1 MPPATS
7 LFARLLSGHKPMLAG
22 EEANASDIARLFYQ
36 NTHDIQET
44 EVSGRRTLQAWIH
57 RDEERKKQDGTYNPP
72 AAVPDV
78 NSTRDPVRDSREEDV
93 DADVDVDVDRSV
105 GKFRLRSTRMMT
117 EEEKEKESKREG
129 KRKREKETF
138 VFENGKEASVQEEGE
153 KGTTKRLLQRK
164 EEEEKKKEKEEK
176 HGPISVKNSVED
188 TVGRE
193 ETEPEKTAPVSPKNN
208 LSARIANELR
218 DAIRYDFINIIAA
231 SFLFV
236 TALSWNSTLNEF
248 FDNIPSLRSSSK
260 LIYSITVTVLA
271 VLFIRIASR
280 IVKKKKSES
289 SSS

>member
-22 EEANASDIARLFYQ
+22 EEANAGDIARLFYQ

-44 EVSGRRTLQAWIH
+44 AVSGRRTLQAWLQ
-57 RDEERKKQDGTYNPP
+57 RDEERKKQEKDTASSSKGQRKNLGSLGSSEEAADRALRDARDVRVVQEIPP
-72 AAVPDV
+72 VHVHSRYAESGDQKKEVAAPGK
-78 NSTRDPVRDSREEDV
+78 EE
-93 DADVDVDVDRSV
+93 
-105 GKFRLRSTRMMT
+105 K
-117 EEEKEKESKREG
+117 EEEKEEDKE
-129 KRKREKETF
+129 
-138 VFENGKEASVQEEGE
+138 
-153 KGTTKRLLQRK
+153 
-164 EEEEKKKEKEEK
+164 EKEEK
-176 HGPISVKNSVED
+176 KTWRQQND
-188 TVGRE
+188 AQKRE
-193 ETEPEKTAPVSPKNN
+193 EEETGETEAGAPKAAASKN

-280 IVKKKKSES
+280 IVKKKNTEAA
-289 SSS
+289 

>member
-1 MPPATS
+1 
-7 LFARLLSGHKPMLAG
+7 MLAG

-57 RDEERKKQDGTYNPP
+57 RDEERKKRDGTYDPP
-72 AAVPDV
+72 TAVPDV
-78 NSTRDPVRDSREEDV
+78 NSASPWREKKEEDA
-93 DADVDVDVDRSV
+93 DAGRSV
-105 GKFRLRSTRMMT
+105 GKFRFRSARTT
-117 EEEKEKESKREG
+117 TGEEKEKESKRE
-129 KRKREKETF
+129 RKRERETF
-138 VFENGKEASVQEEGE
+138 VFENGKGASVQAEGE
-153 KGTTKRLLQRK
+153 EKGLLAKRLLERK
-164 EEEEKKKEKEEK
+164 EEEEEKKEKEEK
-176 HGPISVKNSVED
+176 QGSVSVKNSVED

-193 ETEPEKTAPVSPKNN
+193 ETELEKTAPVSTKNN

-280 IVKKKKSES
+280 IVKKKKSDS